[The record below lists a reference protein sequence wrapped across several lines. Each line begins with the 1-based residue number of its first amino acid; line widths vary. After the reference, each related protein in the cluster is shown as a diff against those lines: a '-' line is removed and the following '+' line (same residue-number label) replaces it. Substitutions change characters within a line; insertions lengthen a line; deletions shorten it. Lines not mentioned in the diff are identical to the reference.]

1 MSRILIAAI
10 IAVSLGAASLGGA
23 AWAAGKD
30 SYYYPPVDSEEVFA
44 RDLTTAPPADRAVR
58 VGFTTQITK
67 AQLAAP
73 ESPRFVIFAKGDEAR
88 QMIIVALDDQVF
100 RTIYRARA
108 VLAQLTSN
116 VRGAEMFINKI
127 EAHATWLKC
136 SSIVSH
142 ANPHGISSVSPVF
155 WRWPPRSF
163 SPRRSRHSP
172 MPNMPALSLTPK
184 PARRSTQATPT
195 RRGIRPR

>member
-44 RDLTTAPPADRAVR
+44 RELAVAPLADRTVR
-58 VGFTTQITK
+58 VGLATLITK

-73 ESPRFVIFAKGDEAR
+73 ESPRFVIFAKGNEA
-88 QMIIVALDDQVF
+88 QHMIIIALDDQIF
-100 RTIYRARA
+100 KTIYRARA

-116 VRGAEMFINKI
+116 ARGADLFVNKI
-127 EAHATWLKC
+127 EDHATWFDLANLLGFEDLVI
-136 SSIVSH
+136 SDGETWSH
-142 ANPHGISSVSPVF
+142 RVIF
-155 WRWPPRSF
+155 E
-163 SPRRSRHSP
+163 
-172 MPNMPALSLTPK
+172 
-184 PARRSTQATPT
+184 
-195 RRGIRPR
+195 